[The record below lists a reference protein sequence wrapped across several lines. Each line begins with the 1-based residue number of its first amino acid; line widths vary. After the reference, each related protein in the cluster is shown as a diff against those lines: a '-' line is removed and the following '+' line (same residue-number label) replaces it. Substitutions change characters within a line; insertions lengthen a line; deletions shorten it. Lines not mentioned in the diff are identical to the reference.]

1 MNIPYEVQ
9 IQVTDVLEESIQSL
23 GELYY
28 PHREL
33 ENQAKNI
40 KTKLL
45 KIKNVAKVE
54 VFGIQNP
61 AIEVLVQCLH

>member
-9 IQVTDVLEESIQSL
+9 IQVPDVLEESIQSL

-40 KTKLL
+40 KTNCLKL
-45 KIKNVAKVE
+45 KM
-54 VFGIQNP
+54 
-61 AIEVLVQCLH
+61 

>member
-1 MNIPYEVQ
+1 MNKPYELQ

-40 KTKLL
+40 KTNCLKL
-45 KIKNVAKVE
+45 KM
-54 VFGIQNP
+54 
-61 AIEVLVQCLH
+61 